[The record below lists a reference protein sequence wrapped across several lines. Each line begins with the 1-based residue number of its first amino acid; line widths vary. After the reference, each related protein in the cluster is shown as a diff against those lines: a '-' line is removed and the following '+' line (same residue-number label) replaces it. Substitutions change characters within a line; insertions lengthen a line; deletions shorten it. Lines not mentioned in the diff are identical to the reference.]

1 MEQKKVTGTNQEAV
15 SGTRVRR
22 KPGQVLGVATER
34 DALACRFVCEQGVM
48 TVEQLWRAVW
58 WSPESNSPR
67 YAYDRVSFLERA
79 GFLVGIRTAYSLK
92 TFFKATRMAQ
102 ELAMSHG
109 EGPSLI
115 PLATPPQN
123 EIGHSDGLTELRLAV
138 IRADKLGSA
147 ADGAA
152 PWRTDRVLAV
162 DPAFPKERF
171 YGHMPDA
178 IWTTQSGK
186 RVAVEYERTR
196 KVVSRL
202 RLKVETF
209 SREIA
214 RPDRAFDLVLWIGVP
229 GTLPTLTQALASH
242 PAQKL
247 RTMGDFIAELK
258 TPQSVAGSV
267 DERGRG

>member
-1 MEQKKVTGTNQEAV
+1 MTGTNREAV
-15 SGTRVRR
+15 SGTRARR

-67 YAYDRVSFLERA
+67 YAYERVLFLERA
-79 GFLVGIRTAYSLK
+79 RFLVGIRTSYSLK

-102 ELAMSHG
+102 ELAMSRG

-115 PLATPPQN
+115 PLASPPGN

-138 IRADKLGSA
+138 IRSGKLGSA
-147 ADGAA
+147 GAA
-152 PWRTDRVLAV
+152 PWRTDRVLAI
-162 DPAFPKERF
+162 DPTFPRERF
-171 YGHMPDA
+171 YSHMPDA

-186 RVAVEYERTR
+186 RIVVEYERTR

-202 RLKVETF
+202 RLKVEAF
-209 SREIA
+209 SRELT
-214 RPDRAFDLVLWIGVP
+214 RPDRAFDLVLWVGVP
-229 GTLPTLTQALASH
+229 GTLPTLTQALVSH

-247 RTMGDFIAELK
+247 RTMGEFIAELK
-258 TPQSVAGSV
+258 APASEPGPVNHLGG
-267 DERGRG
+267 GRG